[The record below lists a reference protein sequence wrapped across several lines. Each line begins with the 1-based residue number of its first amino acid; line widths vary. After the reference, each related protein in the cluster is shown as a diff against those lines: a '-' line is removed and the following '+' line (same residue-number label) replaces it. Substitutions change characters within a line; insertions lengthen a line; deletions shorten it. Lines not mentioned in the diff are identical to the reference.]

1 MVGLISQKHLL
12 HAVSSFQ
19 QKSRL
24 EELLMFGCQAITNL
38 LSLKSDTKIKERIS
52 EMFLQMQSKKARE
65 LLAKGLHKVYD
76 SQVTQILVDL
86 NTVKK
91 GVADIDY
98 DYEKVLGGIQ

>member
-1 MVGLISQKHLL
+1 MMVGLISQKHMLT
-12 HAVSSFQ
+12 AVSTFQ

-38 LSLKSDTKIKERIS
+38 LSDKSSDKVKERIS

-65 LLAKGLHKVYD
+65 LLAKGLHQCFNTD
-76 SQVTQILVDL
+76 VTALLVDL

-98 DYEKVLGGIQ
+98 DYEKVLGGI